1 MGNQYS
7 EDLFQSIDTIISA
20 RISNLPYDQTMR
32 CYISDISQRDE
43 GIYKA
48 KYESLEITAYSENT
62 EYNLGDQVY
71 VSVPRADYS
80 QKKIIL
86 GRIPQDKQE
95 IVKVRPFENYVPCTP
110 NFNTIDK
117 EVSVIANSSTTSK
130 EIFTHTFAPDKS
142 YHKYSGYDALGLKLN
157 LSVNLENN
165 NYKAISG
172 NYYIQVI
179 IKAFDQL
186 KTKDNA
192 DTIIAQNRVEQFIYT
207 LGLDDM
213 ASISYYNSYG
223 FCSQEQVFDI
233 KNKVI
238 REVTVKLC
246 QDKDFYT
253 EDGILIPEEQKL
265 LITCKDV
272 EVTFGYLGH
281 KNDFANSKLFI
292 YTPDGLMY
300 NSNED
305 SVKQLYS
312 RVVVYKDE
320 TIYEYNPPNSYPNIR
335 WYQYNPNESD
345 YIDILGTSSYT
356 WLESYTSYSPLIT
369 LQKGTKAQNQKFRM
383 AIAKNTGNWLKSDAL
398 TLTNNI
404 DLTNSEIIDSIAG
417 FQVNSVGDNDGIF
430 NIYGQDNLLL
440 NEAESF
446 RTHTLRLSYF
456 ATASNRTLRPGDII
470 KWKFPTEKTM
480 IQPLLNSNGEP
491 ITEVVLTAGDLDDNF
506 TYQLPFKIKNLYN
519 PTFTQNTIHC
529 ELTLVEDTGIN
540 TVLTYNKELLFGT
553 SGSSGNDY
561 ILTLELCKKSSGEKV
576 SAIFDDDTATSCNNN
591 YQIIPHLYN
600 YAMNEITNSAN
611 EITYSW
617 LNDDTSYKSTDFAF
631 QGIEDIPIGARIL
644 KATIADL
651 GITSYL
657 PIATR
662 YSSAHSYIEGCR
674 TITYDIT
681 GKKPIYYK
689 FQTKLNTSAIYKN
702 IDWKLYYYDDNGN
715 MVKTSKGLP
724 ILDDNNV
731 IIPPSI
737 YSSKIN
743 NIFLVCTIDGKDAW
757 VQPILI
763 TKNKYP
769 SAMFN
774 AELNK
779 SQIGDWII
787 EQTMVGQVDGSN
799 GLVFGHIKKDADEKY
814 GLLGLNKGGE
824 FFSLFMDGSVYI
836 KDGKGRIQQA
846 TELCNKTSNKLYTV
860 GDNTTP
866 VYFSNGVPVEATNVV
881 AADYTAT
888 GKIATAIN
896 SLNNTITTLNST
908 ISNLTNQL
916 TNLKNEVNTLKDE
929 VNTLKSKIDA
939 LEKKS
944 K

>member
-1 MGNQYS
+1 MGNQLS
-7 EDLFQSIDTIISA
+7 EDLFRSIDTIVSA
-20 RISNLPYDQTMR
+20 RINKLPYDQTIIG
-32 CYISDISQRDE
+32 YISDISQKNE

-48 KYESLEITAYSENT
+48 KYESLEVIAYSENT

-71 VSVPRADYS
+71 ISVPRADYS

-110 NFNTIDK
+110 NFNTINK
-117 EVSVIANSSTTSK
+117 EISVIANSSITSK

-165 NYKAISG
+165 KYKTTSG

-179 IKAFDQL
+179 VKAFDQL
-186 KTKDNA
+186 KTKDSA
-192 DTIIAQNRVEQFIYT
+192 DSIITQNRVEQFVYT

-233 KNKVI
+233 KDKVI
-238 REVTVKLC
+238 REITVKLC

-253 EDGILIPEEQKL
+253 KDEILIPEEEKL
-265 LITCKDV
+265 SIICKDV
-272 EVTFGYLGH
+272 EVTFGYLGRR
-281 KNDFANSKLFI
+281 NDFVDGKLFI

-305 SVKQLYS
+305 STKQLYS
-312 RVVVYKDE
+312 RVIIYKDE
-320 TIYEYNPPNSYPNIR
+320 TIYEYNPPNSYPNVR

-356 WLESYTSYSPLIT
+356 WLESETSYNPVIVF
-369 LQKGTKAQNQKFRM
+369 QKGVNSQNQKFRM
-383 AIAKNTGNWLKSDAL
+383 AIAKETGDWLKSDAL

-404 DLTNSEIIDSIAG
+404 NLTNSEIIDSITG
-417 FQVNSVGDNDGIF
+417 FQVNTIGDNDGIF

-446 RTHTLRLSYF
+446 RTHYLRLSYS
-456 ATASNRTLRPGDII
+456 ATASNRMLRAGDII
-470 KWKFPTEKTM
+470 KWKFPTDKTM

-506 TYQLPFKIKNLYN
+506 TYRLPFKIKNLYN
-519 PTFTQNTIHC
+519 PTFTQNTIQC

-561 ILTLELCKKSSGEKV
+561 ILTLELCKKGSEEKV
-576 SAIFDDDTATSCNNN
+576 SAIFNTDTENSCANN

-600 YAMNEITNSAN
+600 YAMNEITNFTNQIS
-611 EITYSW
+611 YSW
-617 LNDDTSYKSTDFAF
+617 LNRDDLFDSTEFAF
-631 QGIEDIPIGARIL
+631 QYIDDIPVGARIL

-651 GITSYL
+651 GIASYL

-662 YSSAHSYIEGCR
+662 YSGAHSYIEGCR

-689 FQTKLNTSAIYKN
+689 FQTKLNTSAIYTN
-702 IDWKLYYYDDNGN
+702 INWKLYYYNNGN
-715 MVKTSKGLP
+715 MTETNTVSFLP
-724 ILDDNNV
+724 ILDNNDV

-737 YSSKIN
+737 YSSEIN
-743 NIFLVCTIDGKDAW
+743 NIFLVCDIDGEDAW

-774 AELNK
+774 AELNQ
-779 SQIGDWII
+779 SQIGDWLI
-787 EQTMVGQVDGSN
+787 EQTMVGQVDGLN
-799 GLVFGHIKKDADEKY
+799 GLVFGHVKKDTEKY
-814 GLLGLNKGGE
+814 GLLGLNNGEE
-824 FFSLFMDGSVYI
+824 FFSLFMTDGSVYI
-836 KDGKGRIQQA
+836 KDGQGRIQQA
-846 TELCNKTSNKLYTV
+846 TELWDKASNKLYNV
-860 GDNTTP
+860 GSETIP
-866 VYFSNGVPVEATNVV
+866 VYFKNGVPVAVPKVV
-881 AADYTAT
+881 AADYAAT
-888 GKIATAIN
+888 GTIATAIN
-896 SLNNTITTLNST
+896 TLNNTINTLNST
-908 ISNLTNQL
+908 ISSLTDQL
-916 TNLKNEVNTLKDE
+916 TELKNKVN
-929 VNTLKSKIDA
+929 A
-939 LEKKS
+939 LEQKVNNL
-944 K
+944 

>member
-32 CYISDISQRDE
+32 CYISDISQRDQ

-95 IVKVRPFENYVPCTP
+95 IIKVRPFENYVPCTP

-165 NYKAISG
+165 KYKATSG

-186 KTKDNA
+186 KAKDSA
-192 DTIIAQNRVEQFIYT
+192 DIIIAQNRVEQFIYT

-233 KNKVI
+233 KDKVI
-238 REVTVKLC
+238 REITVKLC

-253 EDGILIPEEQKL
+253 KDEILIPEEQKL
-265 LITCKDV
+265 SITCKDV

-281 KNDFANSKLFI
+281 RNDFANGKLFI

-305 SVKQLYS
+305 STKQLYS
-312 RVVVYKDE
+312 RVVIYKDE
-320 TIYEYNPPNSYPNIR
+320 TIYEYNPPNSYPNVR
-335 WYQYNPNESD
+335 WYKYNPNESD

-356 WLESYTSYSPLIT
+356 WLESETSYSPLIT
-369 LQKGTKAQNQKFRM
+369 LQKGVHSQNQKFRM
-383 AIAKNTGNWLKSDAL
+383 AIAKGTGDWLKSDAL

-404 DLTNSEIIDSIAG
+404 NLTNSEIIDSITG
-417 FQVNSVGDNDGIF
+417 FQVNIIGDNDGIF

-446 RTHTLRLSYF
+446 RTHYLRLSYS

-470 KWKFPTEKTM
+470 KWKFPTDKTM
-480 IQPLLNSNGEP
+480 IQPLLNNKGEP
-491 ITEVVLTAGDLDDNF
+491 ITEIVLTAGDLDDNS
-506 TYQLPFKIKNLYN
+506 TYRLPFKIKNLYN
-519 PTFTQNTIHC
+519 PTFTQNTIQC
-529 ELTLVEDTGIN
+529 ELTLVEDTGVN

-561 ILTLELCKKSSGEKV
+561 ILTLELCKKGSEEKV
-576 SAIFDDDTATSCNNN
+576 SAIFGDDTETSCANN

-600 YAMNEITNSAN
+600 YAMNEITNSTSK
-611 EITYSW
+611 ITYSW
-617 LNDDTSYKSTDFAF
+617 LNKEKEYGSFDSTDFAF
-631 QGIEDIPIGARIL
+631 QHIKDIPVGARIL

-662 YSSAHSYIEGCR
+662 YSSVHSYIEGCR

-689 FQTKLNTSAIYKN
+689 FQTKLNTSAIYTN
-702 IDWKLYYYDDNGN
+702 IDWKLYYYDNNGHLAETN
-715 MVKTSKGLP
+715 TVSFLP

-737 YSSKIN
+737 YSSEIN
-743 NIFLVCTIDGKDAW
+743 NIFLVCSIDGKDAW
-757 VQPILI
+757 VQPILL

-774 AELNK
+774 AELNQ
-779 SQIGDWII
+779 SQIGDWMV

-799 GLVFGHIKKDADEKY
+799 GLVFGHIKRDAEKY
-814 GLLGLNKGGE
+814 GLLGLNKGEE

-836 KDGKGRIQQA
+836 KDGQGRIQQA
-846 TELCNKTSNKLYTV
+846 TELWNKASNELYNIGSETI
-860 GDNTTP
+860 P
-866 VYFSNGVPVEATNVV
+866 VYFKNGVPVAVPKVV

-888 GKIATAIN
+888 GTIATAIN
-896 SLNNTITTLNST
+896 SLNNTINTLNST
-908 ISNLTNQL
+908 ISSLTERL
-916 TNLKNEVNTLKDE
+916 TELENKVNTLEEK
-929 VNTLKSKIDA
+929 VNNL
-939 LEKKS
+939 
-944 K
+944 

>member
-32 CYISDISQRDE
+32 CYISDISQRDQ

-165 NYKAISG
+165 KYKATSG

-186 KTKDNA
+186 KTKDTA
-192 DTIIAQNRVEQFIYT
+192 DIIIAQNRVEQFIYT

-233 KNKVI
+233 KDKVI
-238 REVTVKLC
+238 REITVKLC

-253 EDGILIPEEQKL
+253 KDEILIPEEQKL
-265 LITCKDV
+265 SIICKDV

-281 KNDFANSKLFI
+281 KNDFINGKLFI

-305 SVKQLYS
+305 SIKQLYS
-312 RVVVYKDE
+312 RVVIYKDE
-320 TIYEYNPPNSYPNIR
+320 TIYEYNPPNSYPNVR
-335 WYQYNPNESD
+335 WYKYNPNESD

-356 WLESYTSYSPLIT
+356 WLESETSYSPLIT
-369 LQKGTKAQNQKFRM
+369 LQKGVHSQNQKFRM
-383 AIAKNTGNWLKSDAL
+383 AIAKGTGDWLKSDAL

-404 DLTNSEIIDSIAG
+404 NLTNSEIIDSITG
-417 FQVNSVGDNDGIF
+417 FQVNIIGDNDGIF

-446 RTHTLRLSYF
+446 RTHYLRLSYS

-470 KWKFPTEKTM
+470 KWKFPTDKTM
-480 IQPLLNSNGEP
+480 IQPLLNNKGEP
-491 ITEVVLTAGDLDDNF
+491 ITEIVLTAGDLDDNS

-519 PTFTQNTIHC
+519 PTFTQNTIQC
-529 ELTLVEDTGIN
+529 ELTLVEDNGIN

-561 ILTLELCKKSSGEKV
+561 ILTLELCKRGSGEKV
-576 SAIFDDDTATSCNNN
+576 SAIFDNDTATSCVNN
-591 YQIIPHLYN
+591 YYIIPHLYN
-600 YAMNEITNSAN
+600 YAMNEIELTNSNN

-617 LNDDTSYKSTDFAF
+617 LNKNGSFDSADLVF
-631 QGIEDIPIGARIL
+631 QDIEDIPVGARIL

-689 FQTKLNTSAIYKN
+689 FQTKLNTSAIYTN

-715 MVKTSKGLP
+715 MAETNTVSFLP

-737 YSSKIN
+737 YSSEIN
-743 NIFLVCTIDGKDAW
+743 NIFLVCRIDGEDAW
-757 VQPILI
+757 VQPILL

-774 AELNK
+774 AELNQ
-779 SQIGDWII
+779 SQIGDWMV

-799 GLVFGHIKKDADEKY
+799 GLVFGHIKKDTEKY
-814 GLLGLNKGGE
+814 GLLGLNNGEE

-836 KDGKGRIQQA
+836 KDGQGRIQQA
-846 TELCNKTSNKLYTV
+846 SELWDTTSNELYNIGSETI
-860 GDNTTP
+860 P
-866 VYFSNGVPVEATNVV
+866 VYFKNGVPIAVPKVV
-881 AADYTAT
+881 AADYAAT
-888 GKIATAIN
+888 GTIATAIN
-896 SLNNTITTLNST
+896 SLNNTINTLNST
-908 ISNLTNQL
+908 ISSLTERL
-916 TNLKNEVNTLKDE
+916 TELENKVNTLEQK
-929 VNTLKSKIDA
+929 VNTL
-939 LEKKS
+939 
-944 K
+944 